1 MDCNKWTEGPS
12 YSRGS
17 MLEMHLH
24 LKITSN
30 LLYLHLLQRFDVLS
44 DSHFRSCYV
53 ISNLKRLP
61 TALKGSLSES
71 HRDFPMKTL
80 SPTFTSPAFSTL
92 MFTPKN
98 GADPK
103 TFFSSG
109 SLNEIKIKHPQCRY
123 IRNSTCLLSSFVS
136 NLGTPI
142 LSEGFQR
149 LPAAVFI
156 TN

>member
-1 MDCNKWTEGPS
+1 M
-12 YSRGS
+12 
-17 MLEMHLH
+17 
-24 LKITSN
+24 
-30 LLYLHLLQRFDVLS
+30 S

-109 SLNEIKIKHPQCRY
+109 SLNEINQDK
-123 IRNSTCLLSSFVS
+123 TSS
-136 NLGTPI
+136 LQIYGTPLVCFHHLCQTLVHRYFRRVFKGSPPLC
-142 LSEGFQR
+142 LSPTDGSTSTYLFQWC
-149 LPAAVFI
+149 AVFNCSWLDCPI
-156 TN
+156 

>member
-1 MDCNKWTEGPS
+1 M
-12 YSRGS
+12 
-17 MLEMHLH
+17 
-24 LKITSN
+24 
-30 LLYLHLLQRFDVLS
+30 S

-109 SLNEIKIKHPQCRY
+109 SLNEINQDKTSLLHIYTELHLSAFIICVKPWYTDTFGGFSKAPRRCACHQLMGRPQHIYFSGVLFFNCSWLDCT
-123 IRNSTCLLSSFVS
+123 I
-136 NLGTPI
+136 
-142 LSEGFQR
+142 
-149 LPAAVFI
+149 
-156 TN
+156 